1 MKIRLSLL
9 LFLLQLP
16 ALAFALTSDRDQPLN
31 VEADQ
36 VVIDEKKGTMIY
48 TGKARFT
55 QGSIIVTAD
64 KVNIYSKNRQFSR
77 AVAIGKPATFQQK
90 LDDGKIVK
98 ARARQME
105 YSVKDE
111 KLILTED
118 AEVWQDKNHI
128 RSDRIVYRLD
138 TQVIDAKGEK
148 EGSRVKITIQP
159 DSLKDKQK

>member
-1 MKIRLSLL
+1 MKIRLSLIL
-9 LFLLQLP
+9 LLMQFP
-16 ALAFALTSDRDQPLN
+16 PLAFALSSDRDQPLN

-36 VVIDEKKGTMIY
+36 VMINDKKGTMVY

-64 KVNIYSKNRQFSR
+64 KVNIYSKNRKFSR
-77 AVAIGKPATFQQK
+77 AVAVGKPATFEQK

-98 ARARQME
+98 AKARQME
-105 YSVKDE
+105 YNVNNE
-111 KLILTED
+111 QLILTDD
-118 AEVWQDKNHI
+118 AEVWQDNNHI

-138 TQVIDAKGEK
+138 TQVIDAKGNK
-148 EGSRVKITIQP
+148 SGSRVKITIQP

>member
-1 MKIRLSLL
+1 MKIRLSLI
-9 LFLLQLP
+9 LFLLQFP
-16 ALAFALTSDRDQPLN
+16 PLAFALSSDRDQPLN

-36 VVIDEKKGTMIY
+36 VMINDKKGTMIY
-48 TGKARFT
+48 TGQARFT
-55 QGSIIVTAD
+55 QGSIVVTAD
-64 KVNIYSKNRQFSR
+64 KVNIYSRDRKFSR
-77 AVAIGKPATFQQK
+77 AVAIGKPATFEQK

-98 ARARQME
+98 ARALQME
-105 YSVKDE
+105 YNVKDE
-111 KLILTED
+111 QLILTDE

-159 DSLKDKQK
+159 DSLKDQQK